1 VELRDL
7 AARVH
12 LFDADGDD
20 LGFAHA
26 PAPVELGDVLVL
38 ADGSL
43 CRVVTLVTVEET
55 AALDD
60 QAGSFIQLSTVA
72 RSILSSKIS
81 TENASLL

>member
-1 VELRDL
+1 
-7 AARVH
+7 VH

-26 PAPVELGDVLVL
+26 PARAPVELGDVLVL

-43 CRVVTLVTVEET
+43 CRLVSLVTVEET
-55 AALDD
+55 AALDV

-72 RSILSSKIS
+72 RSILSSNIS
-81 TENASLL
+81 TENASAL

>member
-1 VELRDL
+1 
-7 AARVH
+7 VH

-20 LGFAHA
+20 LCFAHA

-72 RSILSSKIS
+72 RSILSSNIS
-81 TENASLL
+81 TENASAL